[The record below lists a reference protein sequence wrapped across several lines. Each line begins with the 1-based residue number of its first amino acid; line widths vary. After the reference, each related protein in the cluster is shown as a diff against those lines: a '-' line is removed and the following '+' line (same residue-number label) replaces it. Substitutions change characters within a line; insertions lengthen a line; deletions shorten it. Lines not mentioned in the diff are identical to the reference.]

1 MACYTPASPFVP
13 QEFAMTDN
21 PNPTDSQTGTQAAA
35 PAAPAAAKVTQRVI
49 AQYVRDMSFENVLM
63 QKGLQGDLQPEIAVQ
78 VNLDAKKRPVDNQYE
93 VITKLS
99 IRNKSKTSDQVLFI
113 LEIEYAGI
121 FQIEGLT
128 DEQTFP
134 YLMIECPRITF
145 PFLLRIVSDVTRDGG
160 FPPLNLDLID
170 FRQIYLGELARRV
183 QAQQAAQ
190 PLNA

>member
-1 MACYTPASPFVP
+1 
-13 QEFAMTDN
+13 MTDN
-21 PNPTDSQTGTQAAA
+21 PNPTGPNTANGAA
-35 PAAPAAAKVTQRVI
+35 PAAPATAKVTQRVI

-63 QKGLQGDLQPEIAVQ
+63 QKGLTGDLQPEIAVQ
-78 VNLDAKKRPVDNQYE
+78 VNLDAKKRPVENQYE

-99 IRNKSKTSDQVLFI
+99 IRNKSKTSDQMLFL

-128 DEQTFP
+128 EEQTFP

-145 PFLLRIVSDVTRDGG
+145 PFLRRIVSDVTRDGG
-160 FPPLNLDLID
+160 FPPLNLELID